1 MPQSRRY
8 LLISLCALLVIGLA
22 WVYLRSTTPVVPEA
36 IKRGYSEALAQAR
49 AGHPG
54 AARVLYQQLG
64 RPIYR
69 PSGASG
75 CTPNCQTTRVRW
87 PETGRRRFAT

>member
-8 LLISLCALLVIGLA
+8 LLISLCVLFAIGLA
-22 WVYLRSTTPVVPEA
+22 WFFLRSTTPAVPEA
-36 IKRGYSEALAQAR
+36 IKRGYSEALKQAR
-49 AGHPG
+49 AGQPG

-69 PSGASG
+69 PNAASG
-75 CTPNCQTTRVRW
+75 CMPNCPTTPALW
-87 PETGRRRFAT
+87 P